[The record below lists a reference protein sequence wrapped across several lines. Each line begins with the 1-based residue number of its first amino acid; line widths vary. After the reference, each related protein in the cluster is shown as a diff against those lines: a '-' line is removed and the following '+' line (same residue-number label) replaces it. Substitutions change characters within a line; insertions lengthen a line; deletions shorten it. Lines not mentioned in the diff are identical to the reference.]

1 MIRTPVF
8 TNVSIWKYVIITYA
22 VPFLLSKIFLTS
34 ENKAF
39 DMHCETKLGSTT
51 RSLTLSFFY
60 LAIRYCEEIETTMGV
75 ALPSTQPKISI
86 LSVLTFAPTML
97 KLYGLKNLKGCFLGL
112 FTDCQIQTP
121 QLLRTVRKKCLIDK
135 QTKVTVLLG
144 DFNLDHIPP
153 NVTTKHFQ
161 RITNLYNLRQLI
173 IEPTRITH
181 HSKTLIELLF
191 TSKPE
196 FYVSGVSPIGF
207 YHQLAIFGTRKRHKI
222 SLRHSFLSKIYS

>member
-1 MIRTPVF
+1 M
-8 TNVSIWKYVIITYA
+8 
-22 VPFLLSKIFLTS
+22 
-34 ENKAF
+34 
-39 DMHCETKLGSTT
+39 ST
-51 RSLTLSFFY
+51 
-60 LAIRYCEEIETTMGV
+60 
-75 ALPSTQPKISI
+75 
-86 LSVLTFAPTML
+86 
-97 KLYGLKNLKGCFLGL
+97 
-112 FTDCQIQTP
+112 
-121 QLLRTVRKKCLIDK
+121 LLRKPSAGIAVYIAENLNSERVEALWFEKFERMLFGAVYRLPNLDATVRKKCLIDK

-153 NVTTKHFQ
+153 NVATKHFQ

-181 HSKTLIELLF
+181 HSKTLIELFF